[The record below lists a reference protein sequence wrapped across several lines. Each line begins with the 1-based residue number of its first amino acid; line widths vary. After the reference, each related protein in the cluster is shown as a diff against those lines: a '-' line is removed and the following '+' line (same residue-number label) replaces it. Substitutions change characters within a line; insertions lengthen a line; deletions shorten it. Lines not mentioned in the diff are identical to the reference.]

1 MLVSDVL
8 IIKAYPEVFE
18 SRIAGQREIV
28 NSQQL
33 NLVFYL
39 KVYAIEQPT
48 ETMYLY
54 LNTDH
59 HHQYLVIIFIIIIQI
74 CKC

>member
-1 MLVSDVL
+1 MLVSDLL

-18 SRIAGQREIV
+18 SRTAGQREIV

-39 KVYAIEQPT
+39 IVYAIEQPT
-48 ETMYLY
+48 ETMYLS
-54 LNTDH
+54 
-59 HHQYLVIIFIIIIQI
+59 
-74 CKC
+74 